1 MTGRKP
7 LASAVHEQSGAYA
20 KNPQRRNK
28 NEPKP
33 SPGWPDMPE
42 IVKLDQKASECWDR
56 VCKNLDDMRVL
67 TKAEL
72 DILTCYCLDW
82 SQFCWLW
89 EACKEGNVACYDD
102 KGKAIVSP
110 AANQIHKYADRLLKR
125 QSELGLTPSAR
136 TRLHAPQKEEE
147 DEFQQWMKRAMS
159 SDN

>member
-1 MTGRKP
+1 
-7 LASAVHEQSGAYA
+7 
-20 KNPQRRNK
+20 
-28 NEPKP
+28 
-33 SPGWPDMPE
+33 
-42 IVKLDQKASECWDR
+42 
-56 VCKNLDDMRVL
+56 
-67 TKAEL
+67 
-72 DILTCYCLDW
+72 LDW

-89 EACKEGNVACYDD
+89 ETCKEGNVASYDD

-147 DEFQQWMKRAMS
+147 DEFQQWMKRAMN